1 MTTTPRVSVVI
12 PTYNYGHLL
21 EQSLESVFA
30 QTYKD
35 YEVILVDDGSTDD
48 TPGIAARY
56 EGRIRYFRKENGGP
70 SSARNEG
77 IRQARGP
84 LIAFLDSDDLWL
96 PHKLAVQTAFAD
108 AHPEYGLVY
117 CDLQHVEHDRV
128 IHHSYLHGRGY
139 TCTGSGWKYVDLLR
153 EGFVF
158 TPTVLVRKECF
169 SAAGMHDEGLR
180 TCQDLDMW
188 LRIAKLYPFGFI
200 DEPLVVRQYH
210 GDNST
215 TNAERYHANHIR
227 VFLRELESTADETAR
242 QVLRGRLSEQYFAL
256 GYHYFST
263 GSRRQA
269 RRCFRSVLNYG
280 MRADAVRY
288 YALAALPEGLLRG
301 LCAVTGRGP
310 YAS

>member
-117 CDLQHVEHDRV
+117 CDMQHVSMAASYT
-128 IHHSYLHGRGY
+128 IH
-139 TCTGSGWKYVDLLR
+139 TCTSGDI
-153 EGFVF
+153 
-158 TPTVLVRKECF
+158 PAPA
-169 SAAGMHDEGLR
+169 AAGNMSI
-180 TCQDLDMW
+180 CC
-188 LRIAKLYPFGFI
+188 A
-200 DEPLVVRQYH
+200 
-210 GDNST
+210 
-215 TNAERYHANHIR
+215 
-227 VFLRELESTADETAR
+227 
-242 QVLRGRLSEQYFAL
+242 
-256 GYHYFST
+256 
-263 GSRRQA
+263 
-269 RRCFRSVLNYG
+269 
-280 MRADAVRY
+280 
-288 YALAALPEGLLRG
+288 RG
-301 LCAVTGRGP
+301 LSSRPRCWCAKNVFPQPACMTRGCGP
-310 YAS
+310 VRIWTCGCG